1 MIKILQISD
10 KLFWGFNRM
19 VEIDNYKSFDELVKL
34 IKNELLLFLNHNN
47 LLELAIEAEKL
58 KLHNH
63 KYNNYNELYST
74 KDDII
79 YLCGHCCSN

>member
-10 KLFWGFNRM
+10 KLFWGFNIM
-19 VEIDNYKSFDELVKL
+19 VEIDNYKSFDDLAKL
-34 IKNELLLFLNHNN
+34 IKNDLLLFLNRNN
-47 LLELAIEAEKL
+47 LLELVIEAEKL

-63 KYNNYNELYST
+63 MYKNYQDLYLT

-79 YLCGHCCSN
+79 YLCGHSCLN

>member
-10 KLFWGFNRM
+10 KLFWGFNIII
-19 VEIDNYKSFDELVKL
+19 EIDNYKSFDELIKL
-34 IKNELLLFLNHNN
+34 IKNELLLFLNTNN
-47 LLELAIEAEKL
+47 LIELAILAEGL

-63 KYNNYNELYST
+63 MYNDYQDLYST

-79 YLCGHCCSN
+79 YLCGHACYN